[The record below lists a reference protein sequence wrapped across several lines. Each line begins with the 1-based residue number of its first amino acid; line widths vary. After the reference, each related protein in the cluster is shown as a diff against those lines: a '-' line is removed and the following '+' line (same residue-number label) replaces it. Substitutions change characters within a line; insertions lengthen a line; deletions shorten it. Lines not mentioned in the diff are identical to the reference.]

1 MGPFIKKGTML
12 LRHCFWSLYA
22 TMRLG
27 MSLVVE
33 DVYILTE
40 APTLKMMM
48 SLIERASVP
57 HEIIICSNRI
67 FTFDYDHLNYNR

>member
-22 TMRLG
+22 AMRLG

-33 DVYILTE
+33 DVYILTD
-40 APTLKMMM
+40 APKLKMAMRLTEFQYHM
-48 SLIERASVP
+48 KSSFYLIIYLILIS
-57 HEIIICSNRI
+57 II
-67 FTFDYDHLNYNR
+67 

>member
-1 MGPFIKKGTML
+1 MGPFVKKGIML

-33 DVYILTE
+33 DVYILTD
-40 APTLKMMM
+40 APKLEMVMGLTELQYHMK
-48 SLIERASVP
+48 
-57 HEIIICSNRI
+57 
-67 FTFDYDHLNYNR
+67 